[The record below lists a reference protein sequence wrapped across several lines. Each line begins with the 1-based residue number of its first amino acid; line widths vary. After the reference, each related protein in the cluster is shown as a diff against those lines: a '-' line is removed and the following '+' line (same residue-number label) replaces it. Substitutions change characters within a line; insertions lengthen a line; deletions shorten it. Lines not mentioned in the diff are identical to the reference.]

1 MEPAFDDRW
10 HADFS
15 GTAQYAY
22 GVAFPDGTR
31 LHYGTGDPAFEL
43 VCRTPADH
51 RAFLEADL
59 YSCAK
64 AFVDGR
70 FDIRGD
76 PVRAVAFKLAHPGN
90 RLQRYS
96 GNAAAWLLSLTPER
110 WFQSRVRA
118 RRNIEFH
125 YDRAQKFYAAFLDS
139 RMVYSCAYFRNAAMG
154 LDDAQESKL
163 DLICRKLD
171 LHHGERFL
179 DVGCGWGGLLV
190 HAAER
195 FGAVSTGCTLS
206 LPQARY
212 AAALSC
218 SHGLER
224 NISVKNCD
232 FRDLDGQYDKIASV
246 GMFEHVGRRRLRAY
260 FSKIHALL
268 APDGLFLNH
277 GIVRPEGVR
286 NGPETRFLKEYVF
299 PGGELV
305 YLSDVVKTAGASGFE
320 VLDVESL
327 RPHYALTCRRW
338 VQRLIEH
345 EDTCVQAA
353 GRQAYRIWV
362 LYLAASAFSFEQG
375 ETDVYQVL
383 MARRRSPVRRLTRDY
398 IFRS

>member
-1 MEPAFDDRW
+1 MKPGPDDRW
-10 HADFS
+10 DADIFR
-15 GTAQYAY
+15 TARYAY
-22 GVAFPDGTR
+22 CVVFSDGSG
-31 LHYGTGDPAFEL
+31 LHCGTGDPDFEL
-43 VCRTPADH
+43 VCRAPADH

-70 FDIRGD
+70 FDIHGD
-76 PVRAVAFKLAHPGN
+76 LVKAVAFKLAHPGS
-90 RLQRYS
+90 RVQRIR
-96 GNAAAWLLSLTPER
+96 GAAIAWLLSLTPEK
-110 WFQSRVRA
+110 WFQSRARA

-125 YDRAQKFYAAFLDS
+125 YDRAQEFYAAFLDS
-139 RMVYSCAYFRNAAMG
+139 RMVYSCAYFRSTAMG

-171 LHHGERFL
+171 VHDGERFL
-179 DVGCGWGGLLV
+179 DVGCGWGGLLL
-190 HAAER
+190 HAAQR
-195 FGAVSTGCTLS
+195 YGAVSTGCTLS
-206 LPQARY
+206 TQQARY
-212 AAALSC
+212 AAALSRSC
-218 SHGLER
+218 GLER
-224 NISVKNCD
+224 EVGVRYCD

-260 FSKIHALL
+260 FSKIHELL
-268 APDGLFLNH
+268 APGGLFLNH

-286 NGPETRFLKEYVF
+286 DGPETRFLKEHVF

-305 YLSDVVKTAGASGFE
+305 RLSDVVKTAGESGFE

-338 VQRLIEH
+338 VQRLVEH

-362 LYLAASAFSFEQG
+362 LYLAASALSFEQG
-375 ETDVYQVL
+375 KTDVYQVL
-383 MARRRSPVRRLTRDY
+383 MAKRRSPIRRLTRDY
-398 IFRS
+398 MFRI